1 MGTKSS
7 AQKSTLT
14 ICTKRSA
21 GSKSTK
27 LISTAGVPFKT
38 ASGVKPYISKLERK
52 KHQTIKH
59 QHTLWLTSCCFVIKL
74 CSRKKRNVF
83 TILGLLNVLTPNAMF
98 IYFLIDETLTEK
110 LLELLL
116 FSIFPACIKGL
127 RYCPRKLY

>member
-52 KHQTIKH
+52 KNQTIKH
-59 QHTLWLTSCCFVIKL
+59 QHTLADILLFCHKTLQQKE
-74 CSRKKRNVF
+74 RNVF

-98 IYFLIDETLTEK
+98 IYFLIAETLTEK